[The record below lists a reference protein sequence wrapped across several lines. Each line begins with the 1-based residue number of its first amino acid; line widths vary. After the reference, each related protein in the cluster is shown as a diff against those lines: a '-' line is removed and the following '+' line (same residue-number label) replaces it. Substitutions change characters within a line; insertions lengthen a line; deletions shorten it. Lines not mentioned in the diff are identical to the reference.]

1 MKCVHT
7 EISGKQIFP
16 TSLEN
21 IMLREISKTLKF
33 DVSVNKF
40 FRYEITVTKY
50 DRVDWSDVCEKVQDF
65 GYKIFKVLG
74 F

>member
-1 MKCVHT
+1 
-7 EISGKQIFP
+7 
-16 TSLEN
+16 
-21 IMLREISKTLKF
+21 MLREISKTLKF